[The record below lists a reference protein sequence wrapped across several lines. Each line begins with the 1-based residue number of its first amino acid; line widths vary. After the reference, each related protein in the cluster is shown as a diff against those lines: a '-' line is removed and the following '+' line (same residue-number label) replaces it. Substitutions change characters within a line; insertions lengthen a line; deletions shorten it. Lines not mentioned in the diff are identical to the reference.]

1 MAAVSQVIEK
11 LKAQLAAESNDSTH
25 RKLARTLSNRRSQL
39 AALDELQET
48 MQRAEIKIE
57 STASALRTIYFQML
71 TAQSTDQVADYSRLS
86 GEIDEEARILQDHL
100 EALKEVKPDTV

>member
-1 MAAVSQVIEK
+1 MVEFCDDLAAVPQVIEK
-11 LKAQLAAESNDSTH
+11 LKA
-25 RKLARTLSNRRSQL
+25 QL

-48 MQRAEIKIE
+48 MQRTEIKIE
-57 STASALRTIYFQML
+57 STGSVLRTIYFQML

-86 GEIDEEARILQDHL
+86 GEIDEEARTLQDHL